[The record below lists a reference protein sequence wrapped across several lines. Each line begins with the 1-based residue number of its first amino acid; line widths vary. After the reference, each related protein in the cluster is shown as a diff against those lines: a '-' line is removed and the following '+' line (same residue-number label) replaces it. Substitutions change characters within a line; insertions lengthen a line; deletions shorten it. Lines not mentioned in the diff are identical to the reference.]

1 MGAWGTGWNA
11 NDNGMDYLGG
21 ELFNDEFFKKIEAG
35 LDSSY
40 FENVRVAAHTL
51 VVLENSLYTPPL
63 EEGAILLHKAK
74 KGLERI
80 LMSEWCDEWSDP
92 DEIRDALRGEIKDIL
107 GILGD
112 PNKWWNREG
121 LQDSKDKVSEVV
133 SNL

>member
-51 VVLENSLYTPPL
+51 VVLENSLYTPPM

-74 KGLERI
+74 KGLEMI

-92 DEIRDALRGEIKDIL
+92 DEVRFILRQELKDVLDIL
-107 GILGD
+107 GD
-112 PNKWWNREG
+112 QNKWWNKEG
-121 LQDSKDKVSEVV
+121 LQDSVDIVNKAVA
-133 SNL
+133 NL